1 VSGWGSA
8 PEAISID
15 AIASTAI
22 SIDFTAI
29 SINSA
34 LSHDEEVVVLP
45 RG

>member
-1 VSGWGSA
+1 LPRRGSS

-29 SINSA
+29 SIN
-34 LSHDEEVVVLP
+34 VVVP
-45 RG
+45 MMRRE